1 MIFMEFIFHIVI
13 LYEQILNLVNLA
25 NSEAIKYIFIDYF
38 LYFLFNLVTDQNMR
52 LNLFGEKEYF
62 LTI

>member
-1 MIFMEFIFHIVI
+1 MIFMEFIFNIVI
-13 LYEQILNLVNLA
+13 LYEQILNLVNLT
-25 NSEAIKYIFIDYF
+25 NSEVIKYIFIDYF

-52 LNLFGEKEYF
+52 LILFVEKEYF